1 MSLQQNIMGIV
12 KTAQLVIVIVI
23 ALCLQYVLKGYPRK
37 FLELLTGTPPHLT
50 LNKVSYHS
58 AESTEEIA

>member
-1 MSLQQNIMGIV
+1 MYII
-12 KTAQLVIVIVI
+12 VIVIVI

-37 FLELLTGTPPHLT
+37 FLELLAGTPPHFT
-50 LNKVSYHS
+50 LNQVSYHP